1 MTDTSAGNPIPA
13 NPAPGLYVH
22 VPFCVR
28 KCPYCDFYSVAPGA
42 TADASA
48 EASTA
53 AACDSTIRSWLNA
66 LTAEIELYSSTF
78 PAFDTLYI
86 GGGTP
91 SLLDERQ
98 ITDLIRRL
106 KAGFAFVEDTEITI
120 EANPDDI
127 DPPRLAAYRELGI
140 NRLSLGVQSFEDAEL
155 QFLRRRH
162 DAAGAEAALS
172 HMRDA
177 GFANIGID
185 LIYGFQGQ
193 SLASWERTLRRALE
207 FTPEHLSCY
216 QMTIEPP
223 TEFGRMLEAGSITAV
238 DEESQRDF
246 FMATSELLGA
256 RGYIHYE
263 ISNFARE
270 EQFISRH
277 NHKYWR
283 HVPYLGLGP
292 SAHSFQKG
300 TRWWNVRS
308 VRGYCEA
315 LENGKSPVQNSEL
328 LTVDELALETLYL
341 GFRTSDGVA
350 LDDLRRYRRWEGALE
365 TLQRESL
372 VTVERGRAVPTLK
385 GFLVADRLPLA
396 FAE

>member
-1 MTDTSAGNPIPA
+1 MTDTSADNPIPA

-42 TADASA
+42 AADAS
-48 EASTA
+48 
-53 AACDSTIRSWLNA
+53 TIPIWLDA
-66 LTAEIELYSSTF
+66 LSREIGLYSRAF
-78 PAFDTLYI
+78 PTFDTLYI

-91 SLLDERQ
+91 SLLNEQ
-98 ITDLIRRL
+98 EIAHLIESLR
-106 KAGFAFVEDTEITI
+106 AGFAFAKDTEITI
-120 EANPDDI
+120 EANPDDVTAS
-127 DPPRLAAYRELGI
+127 RLATYRGLGI
-140 NRLSLGVQSFEDAEL
+140 NRLSLGVQSFQDAEL
-155 QFLRRRH
+155 RFLRRRH
-162 DAAGAEAALS
+162 DAAAAEAALS
-172 HMRDA
+172 HIRDA

-193 SLASWERTLRRALE
+193 SPASWERTLRRALE

-216 QMTIEPP
+216 QMTIDPP
-223 TEFGRMLEAGSITAV
+223 TEFGRMLEAGAITAI

-263 ISNFARE
+263 ISNFARAE
-270 EQFISRH
+270 GFISRH

-292 SAHSFQKG
+292 SAHSFHNG

-315 LENGKSPVQNSEL
+315 LERGKSPVQDSEI
-328 LTVDELALETLYL
+328 LTADEVALETLYL
-341 GFRTSDGVA
+341 GFRTSEGVA
-350 LDDLRRYRRWEGALE
+350 LDDLRRYRRWDRALE

-385 GFLVADRLPLA
+385 GFLIADRLPLA
-396 FAE
+396 FVE